1 MCCVNVCASNYF
13 VLDLLQSPC
22 GDPASR
28 LGSLLL
34 RRDLACYLF
43 LLREYGSFSCQQ
55 GKLWVGSPEVRARD
69 RGFNSVA
76 VTCDSRLNLHY
87 LCFSTRNNGLY
98 AAWPIRERDWQ
109 FVTRGSPGV
118 FLIIRATKCP
128 QARMAKYSA
137 RTIFI
142 LAWITFDWVVSP
154 GHTWRKSPGICQCA
168 KTDFSSLD

>member
-1 MCCVNVCASNYF
+1 MCCANVCVNNHF

-43 LLREYGSFSCQQ
+43 LLENVPFSANKANSA
-55 GKLWVGSPEVRARD
+55 GEVQICARD

-98 AAWPIRERDWQ
+98 AAWPIRERNWQ

-142 LAWITFDWVVSP
+142 LAWITFDWAVPP